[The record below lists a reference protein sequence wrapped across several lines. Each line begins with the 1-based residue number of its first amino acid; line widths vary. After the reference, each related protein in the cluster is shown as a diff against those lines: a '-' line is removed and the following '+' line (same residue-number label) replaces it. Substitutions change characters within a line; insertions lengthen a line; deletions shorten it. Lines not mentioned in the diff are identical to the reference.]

1 MTDFRK
7 VTETFSVSPQIAVSD
22 VARAKAEGFS
32 MIINNR
38 PDGEATDQ
46 PPGAAI
52 EAEALALG
60 LAYRHV
66 PVMGRPTAE
75 QIAAVRAAVDSAN
88 GKVLAYC
95 RSGTRSIN
103 TWSLGQTALDR
114 GTLVALGANAG
125 YDLAGVLPL

>member
-1 MTDFRK
+1 MPRLL
-7 VTETFSVSPQIAVSD
+7 PQ
-22 VARAKAEGFS
+22 
-32 MIINNR
+32 
-38 PDGEATDQ
+38 
-46 PPGAAI
+46 
-52 EAEALALG
+52 
-60 LAYRHV
+60 
-66 PVMGRPTAE
+66 GRPTAE